1 MGTAF
6 YSLPFQKK
14 KGPHMQSG
22 DIWFPLLLAFLAGLC
37 TVIGGLICISIRG
50 FNSRYLA
57 FSLGLSAGVMIYVSF
72 AELLASAVLQTGFF
86 AANVAF
92 FGGILSIML
101 IDFFVP
107 HNYIAERVCAGLPD
121 VPGGAPLGSAMH
133 DQCRLRG
140 FGRGRGIGRGMGRNN
155 RLAIAGAFTAIG
167 IAIHNLP
174 EGLSVFLGGVAN
186 PVLGI
191 TLAFAI
197 AMHNIPEGI
206 AIAMPIYYSTKSR
219 AKALLYTLAAGLA
232 EPLGAILGALFLI
245 PFITPDFLSLSLAFV
260 GGIMVFISFDELL
273 PLCSE
278 NRGGSHTAII
288 GIIIGMMAM
297 AISLH
302 LI

>member
-1 MGTAF
+1 
-6 YSLPFQKK
+6 
-14 KGPHMQSG
+14 MQYG
-22 DIWFPLLLAFLAGLC
+22 DIWFPLLLAFLAGLS
-37 TVIGGLICISIRG
+37 TAIGGLICLSIRR
-50 FNSRYLA
+50 FDPRYLA
-57 FSLGLSAGVMIYVSF
+57 FGLGLSAGVMIYVSF

-92 FGGILSIML
+92 FGGMLSIML

-107 HNYIAERVCAGLPD
+107 HNYIAERVCAGLPHAQI
-121 VPGGAPLGSAMH
+121 GAPLGPAMYG
-133 DQCRLRG
+133 QCRLRG
-140 FGRGRGIGRGMGRNN
+140 FGARRGRGVHRHQ
-155 RLAIAGAFTAIG
+155 RLAVAGAFTAIG

-174 EGLSVFLGGVAN
+174 EGLSVFLGGVAD
-186 PVLGI
+186 PALGI

-219 AKALLYTLAAGLA
+219 AKAFLYTLAAGLA
-232 EPLGAILGALFLI
+232 EPLGAILGALFLL
-245 PFITPDFLSLSLAFV
+245 PFLAPDFLSLSLAFV

-273 PLCSE
+273 PLCFE
-278 NRGGSHTAII
+278 NRGGSHASIL
-288 GIIIGMMAM
+288 GIIIGMIAM